1 MKTILKDVQLA
12 IAGTCEDGCAI
23 TADMLR
29 NIASNFKGNQYPHI
43 VKDSL
48 SQKAKTHEMVGYVTS
63 VYFKECNG
71 ESALFGDLEFTQCY
85 DMSTLKE
92 TFDNRVYP
100 AIEITISH
108 PGYESLFKLHFTD
121 KQCIK
126 GLRKINFRKCVCIGR
141 EENAQIMLEQSAVR
155 FNKKYDN
162 ANSGLIDYVSGN
174 DTNKIHLNETDT
186 LEAKDGYLVIKTNET
201 TEAVKIEGIGII
213 TSTKNKKGTNDIC
226 ISTTSSGME
235 IRNSNISTS
244 GILKFIENYKMRAY
258 DALKV
263 NQSAS

>member
-12 IAGTCEDGCAI
+12 IVGTCEDGCAI

-100 AIEITISH
+100 AIEITILH

-121 KQCIK
+121 KQYIK

-162 ANSGLIDYVSGN
+162 ANSGLIGYVSGN
-174 DTNKIHLNETDT
+174 DTNKIYLNETDT
-186 LEAKDGYLVIKTNET
+186 LEAKDGYLIINKKET
-201 TEAVKIEGIGII
+201 IEAVRIEMIGVI
-213 TSTKNKKGTNDIC
+213 TSTDNRKGSSN
-226 ISTTSSGME
+226 ISIHTTSCSIE
-235 IRNSNISTS
+235 IRNSDIGAK
-244 GILKFIENYKMRAY
+244 GILKFIERYKESQFAE
-258 DALKV
+258 LKV
-263 NQSAS
+263 SCS